1 MEIKDIKKNIEDL
14 IDHYTP
20 YRPIT
25 DSLEAQ
31 EVRKVLNKLLDD
43 INEKRY

>member
-1 MEIKDIKKNIEDL
+1 MKKKDIEKKIEDL

-25 DSLEAQ
+25 DSPEAQ
-31 EVRKVLNKLLDD
+31 EVRKVLNKLLED
-43 INEKRY
+43 IK